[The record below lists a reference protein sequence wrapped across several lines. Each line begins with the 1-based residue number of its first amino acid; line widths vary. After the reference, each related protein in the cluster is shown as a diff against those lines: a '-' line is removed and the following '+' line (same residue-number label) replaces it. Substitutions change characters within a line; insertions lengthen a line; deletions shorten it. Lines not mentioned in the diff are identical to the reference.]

1 MPTDV
6 GFYLGFFQWRKL
18 LAISPLGV
26 PPQLRYDVD
35 IYTYNILFIQS
46 QSFEY
51 SSIKLFLK
59 NLSTVSTVKFLCNF
73 KKYLEESLLFSPPIL
88 VFDSIN
94 VFFF

>member
-51 SSIKLFLK
+51 SSR
-59 NLSTVSTVKFLCNF
+59 
-73 KKYLEESLLFSPPIL
+73 
-88 VFDSIN
+88 
-94 VFFF
+94 